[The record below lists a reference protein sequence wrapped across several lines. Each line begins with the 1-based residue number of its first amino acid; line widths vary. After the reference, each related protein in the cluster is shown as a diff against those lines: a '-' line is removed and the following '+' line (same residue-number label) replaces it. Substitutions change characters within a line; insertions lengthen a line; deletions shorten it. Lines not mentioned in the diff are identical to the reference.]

1 MNNLQEKII
10 NNFMSKYSN
19 VKVYCRIRPENEQ
32 EISSGLGQCL
42 NPISNTSVQ
51 ILVDNLNINSGI
63 KENYNEKTSQEFS
76 FDEVYPSETNQK
88 TIFDQVAKPLI
99 LAAFEGING
108 TLFCYGQTASGKT
121 YTMEGIPSDNN
132 LCGIIPRM
140 MQLVFEIINSGNSD
154 IEFSVKCQYYQIYN
168 EKIHDLIDTKKTDLA
183 IREDKNKGIW
193 VGECTEKYV
202 ESEQE
207 MINFFNIGTNNRIV
221 SSTKMNTIS
230 SRSHSLFSVTI
241 YQRNIIT
248 ESSKTGK
255 IYFVDL
261 AGSEKMSKAGVEGNT
276 MLKEAQ
282 NINKSIMT
290 LGMVINALTKGAKHI
305 PYRDSKLTRVL
316 QESLGGN
323 SLTYLIINCSPNM
336 LNQTETLS
344 TLRFGQRA
352 KLIKNKVVA
361 NTQQSVKEL
370 MMKLKQAEE
379 KIKNLEKI
387 LGSWNDNR
395 EYGKNFEEEK
405 NRGKCPEC
413 KQFINKI
420 NYLNIQINNISQEN
434 EYLQK
439 DKDEFLEEVKNKNNE
454 NIRLEEKI
462 NNLENELKYSWQE
475 HLNTILEIKNS
486 MNNYINIIKTCNS
499 KNIIELNKLKES
511 SYKNWLEL
519 MNRLNIEQKIDNLQ
533 DNINKLDEI
542 EYKPNDFEE
551 KIDIENNKDF
561 IEKERQYI
569 KTIDELKNQLYN
581 STSNQMV
588 KNNLKI
594 IDKPTLEELSNQL
607 KDYLF
612 RTKSTKLVK
621 DMNKKISDSL
631 ITIINNNF
639 NITTL
644 NKLEKQKLS
653 SRLQICKEKS
663 ISYISSSINNN
674 YNIIINDNHKIKKRE
689 NKMEHNLTNESFMKN
704 VSDKNTRI
712 MRLESDVKE
721 YKEKLLL
728 FESQLTPDEKN
739 LHKKIYTLEKNL
751 EQVNSMYHQMV
762 TQKSVLKIE
771 NQIYEKKLKKRN
783 EKINSLIKEN
793 KDLLEQLKIKEGIK
807 KNKDSPAPR
816 LIKVIR
822 GNGNRANKNINVTR
836 SKDFNLNQNNNNDK

>member
-1 MNNLQEKII
+1 
-10 NNFMSKYSN
+10 MSKSSN

-32 EISSGLGQCL
+32 EISSGLGTCL
-42 NPISNTSVQ
+42 NPQSPTSVQ
-51 ILVDNLNINSGI
+51 IIVDNLNINSGL
-63 KENYNEKTSQEFS
+63 KENYNEKTTQEFTY
-76 FDEVYPSETNQK
+76 DKIYPIETTQK
-88 TIFDQVAKPLI
+88 TIFEQVAKPLI
-99 LAAFEGING
+99 LSAFEGING

-121 YTMEGIPSDNN
+121 YTMEGISSDND

-140 MQLVFEIINSGNSD
+140 MNLVFEIINSGSSD

-168 EKIHDLIDTKKTDLA
+168 EKIQDLIDTTKTDLA

-207 MINFFNIGTNNRIV
+207 MIDFFNTGSNNRIV
-221 SSTKMNTIS
+221 SSTKMNAIS

-241 YQRNIIT
+241 YQRNVIT

-255 IYFVDL
+255 LYFVDL

-336 LNQTETLS
+336 LNQAETLS

-387 LGSWNDNR
+387 LGTWTGDR
-395 EYGKNFEEEK
+395 EYSNNFEEEK
-405 NRGKCPEC
+405 NRSKCPEC
-413 KQFINKI
+413 KQLMNKL
-420 NYLNIQINNISQEN
+420 NYLNVQINTLSQDN
-434 EYLQK
+434 EYLQR
-439 DKDEFLEEVKNKNNE
+439 DKDEFLDEIKNKNNE
-454 NIRLEEKI
+454 NIKLEEQI
-462 NNLENELKYSWQE
+462 YNLEKELKNSWQE
-475 HLNTILEIKNS
+475 HLKTILEIQNS
-486 MNNYINIIKTCNS
+486 MDNYLNIIKISNS
-499 KNIIELNKLKES
+499 KNISELNKIKDL
-511 SYKNWLEL
+511 SYKNWTEL
-519 MNRLNIEQKIDNLQ
+519 IKRLNIEQKIDKLQ
-533 DNINKLDEI
+533 NNINNIDDMEYYPNNLDE
-542 EYKPNDFEE
+542 KNDI
-551 KIDIENNKDF
+551 KNNNF
-561 IEKERQYI
+561 IEKEKQYLKQI
-569 KTIDELKNQLYN
+569 EELRNNVNNQ
-581 STSNQMV
+581 TV

-594 IDKPTLEELSNQL
+594 INKSTLEELSNQL

-612 RTKSTKLVK
+612 KTKSTKLVK

-644 NKLEKQKLS
+644 NKLERQKLS
-653 SRLQICKEKS
+653 SRLQICKE
-663 ISYISSSINNN
+663 NNILLNNHRMKKNEN
-674 YNIIINDNHKIKKRE
+674 YLNVNE
-689 NKMEHNLTNESFMKN
+689 NEKN
-704 VSDKNTRI
+704 SRI
-712 MRLESDVKE
+712 LRLENDVKE
-721 YKEKLLL
+721 YKEKLQL

-751 EQVNSMYHQMV
+751 EQVNSMYHQIV

-783 EKINSLIKEN
+783 DKINSLIKEN
-793 KDLLEQLKIKEGIK
+793 NDLLEQLKNKEKIK
-807 KNKDSPAPR
+807 KNKDNPTPR

-822 GNGNRANKNINVTR
+822 GNGNKSNKNNINRTK
-836 SKDFNLNQNNNNDK
+836 SKDKFNINFSDDN

>member
-1 MNNLQEKII
+1 
-10 NNFMSKYSN
+10 MSKSSN

-32 EISSGLGQCL
+32 EISSGLGTCL
-42 NPISNTSVQ
+42 NPQSPTSVQ
-51 ILVDNLNINSGI
+51 IIVDNLNINSGL
-63 KENYNEKTSQEFS
+63 KENYNEKTTQEFTY
-76 FDEVYPSETNQK
+76 DKIYPIETTQK
-88 TIFDQVAKPLI
+88 TIFEQVAKPLI
-99 LAAFEGING
+99 LSAFEGING

-121 YTMEGIPSDNN
+121 YTMEGISSDND

-140 MQLVFEIINSGNSD
+140 MNLVFEIINSGSSD

-168 EKIHDLIDTKKTDLA
+168 EKIQDLIDTTKTDLA

-207 MINFFNIGTNNRIV
+207 MIDFFNTGSNNRIV
-221 SSTKMNTIS
+221 SSTKMNAIS

-241 YQRNIIT
+241 YQRNVIT

-255 IYFVDL
+255 LYFVDL

-336 LNQTETLS
+336 LNQAETLS

-387 LGSWNDNR
+387 LGTWTGDR
-395 EYGKNFEEEK
+395 EYSNNFEEEK
-405 NRGKCPEC
+405 NRSKCPEC
-413 KQFINKI
+413 KQLMNKL
-420 NYLNIQINNISQEN
+420 NYLNVQINTLSQDN
-434 EYLQK
+434 EYLQR
-439 DKDEFLEEVKNKNNE
+439 DKDEFLDEIKNKNNE
-454 NIRLEEKI
+454 NIKLEEQI
-462 NNLENELKYSWQE
+462 YNLEKELKNSWQE
-475 HLNTILEIKNS
+475 HLKTILEIQNS
-486 MNNYINIIKTCNS
+486 MDNYLNIIKISNS
-499 KNIIELNKLKES
+499 KNISELNKIKDL
-511 SYKNWLEL
+511 SYKNWTEL
-519 MNRLNIEQKIDNLQ
+519 IKRLNIEQKIDKLQ
-533 DNINKLDEI
+533 NNINNIDDM
-542 EYKPNDFEE
+542 EYYPNNLNE
-551 KIDIENNKDF
+551 KNDIKNNNF
-561 IEKERQYI
+561 IEKEKQYLKQI
-569 KTIDELKNQLYN
+569 EELRNNVNNQ
-581 STSNQMV
+581 TV

-594 IDKPTLEELSNQL
+594 INKSTLEELSNQL

-612 RTKSTKLVK
+612 KTKSTKLVK

-644 NKLEKQKLS
+644 NKLERQKLS
-653 SRLQICKEKS
+653 SRLQICKE
-663 ISYISSSINNN
+663 NNILLNNHRMKKNEN
-674 YNIIINDNHKIKKRE
+674 YLNVNE
-689 NKMEHNLTNESFMKN
+689 NEKN
-704 VSDKNTRI
+704 SRI
-712 MRLESDVKE
+712 LRLENDVKE
-721 YKEKLLL
+721 YKEKLQL

-751 EQVNSMYHQMV
+751 EQVNSMYHQIV

-783 EKINSLIKEN
+783 DKINSLIKEN
-793 KDLLEQLKIKEGIK
+793 NDLLEQLKNKEKIK
-807 KNKDSPAPR
+807 KNKDNPTPR

-822 GNGNRANKNINVTR
+822 GNGYKSNKNNINRTK
-836 SKDFNLNQNNNNDK
+836 SKDKFNINFSDDN

>member
-1 MNNLQEKII
+1 
-10 NNFMSKYSN
+10 MSKSSN

-32 EISSGLGQCL
+32 EISSGLGLCL
-42 NPISNTSVQ
+42 NPQSPTSLQ
-51 ILVDNLNINSGI
+51 IIVNNLSINSGL
-63 KENYNEKTSQEFS
+63 KENYSDKTTQEFTY
-76 FDEVYPSETNQK
+76 DKVYPSETTQK

-99 LAAFEGING
+99 SAAFEGING

-121 YTMEGIPSDNN
+121 YTMEGITTDEN
-132 LCGIIPRM
+132 LRGIIPRM
-140 MQLVFEIINSGNSD
+140 MQLVFETINSGSND

-168 EKIHDLIDTKKTDLA
+168 EKIQDLIDTRKTDLS

-193 VGECTEKYV
+193 VRECTERYV

-207 MINFFNIGTNNRIV
+207 MLNFFNKGADNRIV
-221 SSTKMNTIS
+221 ACTKMNAIS
-230 SRSHSLFSVTI
+230 SRSHSIFSVTI

-290 LGMVINALTKGAKHI
+290 LGMVINALTKGGKHV

-336 LNQTETLS
+336 FNQTETLS

-370 MMKLKQAEE
+370 MMLLKQAEE
-379 KIKNLEKI
+379 KIKNYEEI
-387 LGSWNDNR
+387 LGNWKGDKNF
-395 EYGKNFEEEK
+395 GKNFEEEK
-405 NRGKCPEC
+405 NRSKCPEC
-413 KQFINKI
+413 NKLINKI
-420 NYLNIQINNISQEN
+420 NYLNIQMNNLSQEN
-434 EYLQK
+434 EYLQR
-439 DKDEFLEEVKNKNNE
+439 DKDEFLDEIKNKNDE
-454 NIRLEEKI
+454 NI
-462 NNLENELKYSWQE
+462 NLEDRINYLEKELKISWQE
-475 HLNTILEIKNS
+475 HLNTLTEIRDS
-486 MNNYINIIKTCNS
+486 MEKYLNLIKPSNAKNYI
-499 KNIIELNKLKES
+499 EFNKLKES
-511 SYKNWLEL
+511 SHKNWVEL
-519 MNRLNIEQKIDNLQ
+519 MNKLNIEQKLNELEE
-533 DNINKLDEI
+533 NINNLDDI
-542 EYKPNDFEE
+542 EFKYKQNDSEE
-551 KIDIENNKDF
+551 KIDVINNDF
-561 IEKERQYI
+561 NEKEKKYL
-569 KTIDELKNQLYN
+569 KTIEELKYQLYN
-581 STSNQMV
+581 NDANQIV

-594 IDKPTLEELSNQL
+594 IDKSTLEELSNQL

-612 RTKSTKLVK
+612 KSKSTKLVK

-631 ITIINNNF
+631 VIIINNNF
-639 NITTL
+639 NKTIL

-653 SRLQICKEKS
+653 SRLQICKGNSFIYKPDS
-663 ISYISSSINNN
+663 LYNYLNNN
-674 YNIIINDNHKIKKRE
+674 YKIKKGE
-689 NKMEHNLTNESFMKN
+689 NKYKENTNNELLIKN
-704 VSDKNTRI
+704 DNDKNSRI
-712 MRLESDVKE
+712 IRLENDVKE

-751 EQVNSMYHQMV
+751 EQVNSMYHQIV

-771 NQIYEKKLKKRN
+771 NQIYEKKLKKKN
-783 EKINSLIKEN
+783 EKINWLIKEN
-793 KDLLEQLKIKEGIK
+793 NNLLEQLKSKEGIQ

-822 GNGNRANKNINVTR
+822 GNGNKSNKNNINN
-836 SKDFNLNQNNNNDK
+836 S

>member
-1 MNNLQEKII
+1 
-10 NNFMSKYSN
+10 MSKSSN

-32 EISSGLGQCL
+32 EISSGLGICL
-42 NPISNTSVQ
+42 NPQSQTTVQ
-51 ILVDNLNINSGI
+51 IIVDNLNINSGL
-63 KENYNEKTSQEFS
+63 KENYSEKTTQEFTY
-76 FDEVYPSETNQK
+76 DKIYPIETTQK
-88 TIFDQVAKPLI
+88 TIFEQVAKPLI
-99 LAAFEGING
+99 LSAFEGING

-132 LCGIIPRM
+132 LRGIIPRM
-140 MQLVFEIINSGNSD
+140 MHLIFEIINSGSSD

-168 EKIHDLIDTKKTDLA
+168 EKIQDLIDTNKTDLT

-207 MINFFNIGTNNRIV
+207 MIDFFNTGSNNRIV
-221 SSTKMNTIS
+221 SSTKMNAIS

-241 YQRNIIT
+241 YQRNVIT
-248 ESSKTGK
+248 ESSKIGK
-255 IYFVDL
+255 LYFVDL

-290 LGMVINALTKGAKHI
+290 LGMVINALTKGSKHV

-387 LGSWNDNR
+387 LGTWTEDR
-395 EYGKNFEEEK
+395 EYGNNFEEEK
-405 NRGKCPEC
+405 NRSKCPEC
-413 KQFINKI
+413 KQLINKI
-420 NYLNIQINNISQEN
+420 NYLNVQINNLSQDN
-434 EYLQK
+434 EYLQR
-439 DKDEFLEEVKNKNNE
+439 DKDEFLEEIKNKNNE
-454 NIRLEEKI
+454 NIKLEERI
-462 NNLENELKYSWQE
+462 YNLEKELKNSWQE
-475 HLNTILEIKNS
+475 HLKTILEIQNS
-486 MNNYINIIKTCNS
+486 MDNYLNIIKSSNA
-499 KNIIELNKLKES
+499 NKLKDLN
-511 SYKNWLEL
+511 YKNFVEL
-519 MNRLNIEQKIDNLQ
+519 INRLNFEQRIDKLQ
-533 DNINKLDEI
+533 NNINNLDDI
-542 EYKPNDFEE
+542 DFFPNNFEE
-551 KIDIENNKDF
+551 KIDIKKNDF
-561 IEKERQYI
+561 NEKEKYYLKQI
-569 KTIDELKNQLYN
+569 EELKNKLYN
-581 STSNQMV
+581 DKANNQLV
-588 KNNLKI
+588 RNNLKI
-594 IDKPTLEELSNQL
+594 IDKSTLEELSNQL

-612 RTKSTKLVK
+612 KSKSTKLVK

-653 SRLQICKEKS
+653 SRLQICKENN
-663 ISYISSSINNN
+663 ISLNNDSN
-674 YNIIINDNHKIKKRE
+674 FNKVE
-689 NKMEHNLTNESFMKN
+689 NKNNTNELIMLNEK
-704 VSDKNTRI
+704 DKNSRI
-712 MRLESDVKE
+712 LRLENDVKE
-721 YKEKLLL
+721 YKEKLQL

-751 EQVNSMYHQMV
+751 EQVNSMYHQIV

-783 EKINSLIKEN
+783 DKINNLIKEN
-793 KDLLEQLKIKEGIK
+793 NDLIEQLKTKEKIK
-807 KNKDSPAPR
+807 KNKENPTPR

-822 GNGNRANKNINVTR
+822 GNGNKSNKNNINRTK
-836 SKDFNLNQNNNNDK
+836 SKDKFNINFSDDN

>member
-1 MNNLQEKII
+1 
-10 NNFMSKYSN
+10 MSKSSN

-32 EISSGLGQCL
+32 EISSGLGICL
-42 NPISNTSVQ
+42 NPQSQTTVQ
-51 ILVDNLNINSGI
+51 IIVDNLNINSGL
-63 KENYNEKTSQEFS
+63 KENYSEKTTQEFTY
-76 FDEVYPSETNQK
+76 DKIYPIETTQK
-88 TIFDQVAKPLI
+88 TIFEQVAKPLI
-99 LAAFEGING
+99 LSAFEGING

-140 MQLVFEIINSGNSD
+140 MQLIFEIINSGSSD

-168 EKIHDLIDTKKTDLA
+168 EKIQDLIDTNKTDLT

-207 MINFFNIGTNNRIV
+207 MIDFFNTGSNNRIV
-221 SSTKMNTIS
+221 SSTKMNAIS

-241 YQRNIIT
+241 YQRNVIT
-248 ESSKTGK
+248 ESSKIGK
-255 IYFVDL
+255 LYFVDL

-290 LGMVINALTKGAKHI
+290 LGMVINALTKGSKHV

-387 LGSWNDNR
+387 LGTWTEDR
-395 EYGKNFEEEK
+395 EYGSNFEEEK
-405 NRGKCPEC
+405 NRSKCPEC
-413 KQFINKI
+413 KQLINKI
-420 NYLNIQINNISQEN
+420 NYLNVQINNLSKDN
-434 EYLQK
+434 EYLQR
-439 DKDEFLEEVKNKNNE
+439 DKDEFLEEIKNKNNE
-454 NIRLEEKI
+454 NIKLEERI
-462 NNLENELKYSWQE
+462 YNLEKELKNSWQE
-475 HLNTILEIKNS
+475 HLKTILEIQNS
-486 MNNYINIIKTCNS
+486 MDNYLNIIKSSNA
-499 KNIIELNKLKES
+499 NKLKDLN
-511 SYKNWLEL
+511 YKNFVEL
-519 MNRLNIEQKIDNLQ
+519 INRLNFEQRIDKLQ
-533 DNINKLDEI
+533 NNINNLDDI
-542 EYKPNDFEE
+542 DFFPHNFEE
-551 KIDIENNKDF
+551 KIDIKKNDF
-561 IEKERQYI
+561 NEKEKYYLKQI
-569 KTIDELKNQLYN
+569 EELKNKYKDKANNQL
-581 STSNQMV
+581 V
-588 KNNLKI
+588 RNNLKI
-594 IDKPTLEELSNQL
+594 IDKSTLEELSNQL

-612 RTKSTKLVK
+612 KSKSTKLVK

-653 SRLQICKEKS
+653 SRLQICKENN
-663 ISYISSSINNN
+663 ISLNNDSN
-674 YNIIINDNHKIKKRE
+674 FNKVE
-689 NKMEHNLTNESFMKN
+689 NKNNTNELIMLNEK
-704 VSDKNTRI
+704 DKNSRI
-712 MRLESDVKE
+712 LRLENDVKE
-721 YKEKLLL
+721 YKEKLQL

-751 EQVNSMYHQMV
+751 EQVNSMYHQIV

-783 EKINSLIKEN
+783 DKINNLIKEN
-793 KDLLEQLKIKEGIK
+793 NNLIEQLKTKEKLK
-807 KNKDSPAPR
+807 KNKENPTPR

-822 GNGNRANKNINVTR
+822 GNGNKSNKNNINRTK
-836 SKDFNLNQNNNNDK
+836 SKDKFNINIFDDN

>member
-1 MNNLQEKII
+1 
-10 NNFMSKYSN
+10 MSKSSN

-32 EISSGLGQCL
+32 EISSGLGTCL
-42 NPISNTSVQ
+42 NPQSPTSVQ
-51 ILVDNLNINSGI
+51 IIVDNLNINSGL
-63 KENYNEKTSQEFS
+63 KENYNEKTTQEFTY
-76 FDEVYPSETNQK
+76 DKIYPIETTQK
-88 TIFDQVAKPLI
+88 TIFEQVAKPLI
-99 LAAFEGING
+99 LSAFEGING

-121 YTMEGIPSDNN
+121 YTMEGISSDND

-140 MQLVFEIINSGNSD
+140 MNLVFEIINSGSSD

-168 EKIHDLIDTKKTDLA
+168 EKIQDLIDTTKTDLA

-207 MINFFNIGTNNRIV
+207 MIDFFNTGSNNRIV
-221 SSTKMNTIS
+221 SSTKMNAIS

-241 YQRNIIT
+241 YQRNVIT

-255 IYFVDL
+255 LYFVDL

-336 LNQTETLS
+336 LNQAETLS

-387 LGSWNDNR
+387 LGTWTGDR
-395 EYGKNFEEEK
+395 EYPNNFEEEK
-405 NRGKCPEC
+405 NRSKCPEC
-413 KQFINKI
+413 KQLMNKL
-420 NYLNIQINNISQEN
+420 NYLNVQINTLSQDN
-434 EYLQK
+434 EYLQR
-439 DKDEFLEEVKNKNNE
+439 DKDEFLDEIKNKNNE
-454 NIRLEEKI
+454 NIKLEEQI
-462 NNLENELKYSWQE
+462 YNLEKELKNSWQE
-475 HLNTILEIKNS
+475 HLKTILEIQNS
-486 MNNYINIIKTCNS
+486 MDNYLNIIKISNS
-499 KNIIELNKLKES
+499 KNISELNKIKDL
-511 SYKNWLEL
+511 SYKNWTEL
-519 MNRLNIEQKIDNLQ
+519 IKRLNIEQKIDKLQ
-533 DNINKLDEI
+533 NNINNIDDMEYYPNNLDE
-542 EYKPNDFEE
+542 KNDI
-551 KIDIENNKDF
+551 KNNNF
-561 IEKERQYI
+561 IEKEKQYLKQI
-569 KTIDELKNQLYN
+569 EELRNNVNNQ
-581 STSNQMV
+581 TV

-594 IDKPTLEELSNQL
+594 IDKSTLEELSNQL

-612 RTKSTKLVK
+612 KTKSTKLVK

-644 NKLEKQKLS
+644 NKLERQKLS
-653 SRLQICKEKS
+653 SRLQICKENN
-663 ISYISSSINNN
+663 ILLNN
-674 YNIIINDNHKIKKRE
+674 YRMKKNE
-689 NKMEHNLTNESFMKN
+689 NYLNVNENEKN
-704 VSDKNTRI
+704 SRI
-712 MRLESDVKE
+712 LRLENDVKE
-721 YKEKLLL
+721 YKEKLQL

-751 EQVNSMYHQMV
+751 EQVNSMYHQIV

-783 EKINSLIKEN
+783 DKINSLIKEN
-793 KDLLEQLKIKEGIK
+793 NDLLEQLKNKEKIK
-807 KNKDSPAPR
+807 KNKDNPTPR

-822 GNGNRANKNINVTR
+822 GNGYKSNKNNINRTK
-836 SKDFNLNQNNNNDK
+836 SKDKFNINFSDDN

>member
-1 MNNLQEKII
+1 
-10 NNFMSKYSN
+10 MSKSSN

-32 EISSGLGQCL
+32 EISSGLGTCL
-42 NPISNTSVQ
+42 NPQSPTSVQ
-51 ILVDNLNINSGI
+51 IIVDNLNINSGL
-63 KENYNEKTSQEFS
+63 KENYNEKTTQEFTY
-76 FDEVYPSETNQK
+76 DKIYPIETTQK
-88 TIFDQVAKPLI
+88 TIFEQVAKPLI
-99 LAAFEGING
+99 LSAFEGING

-121 YTMEGIPSDNN
+121 YTMEGISSDND

-140 MQLVFEIINSGNSD
+140 MNLVFEIINSGSSD

-168 EKIHDLIDTKKTDLA
+168 EKIQDLIDTTKTDLA

-207 MINFFNIGTNNRIV
+207 MIDFFNTGSNNRIV
-221 SSTKMNTIS
+221 SSTKMNAIS

-241 YQRNIIT
+241 YQRNVIT

-255 IYFVDL
+255 LYFVDL

-336 LNQTETLS
+336 LNQAETLS

-387 LGSWNDNR
+387 LGTWTGDR
-395 EYGKNFEEEK
+395 EYSNNFEEEK
-405 NRGKCPEC
+405 NRSKCPEC
-413 KQFINKI
+413 KQLMNKL
-420 NYLNIQINNISQEN
+420 NYLNVQINTLSQDN
-434 EYLQK
+434 EYLQR
-439 DKDEFLEEVKNKNNE
+439 DKDEFLDEIKNKNNE
-454 NIRLEEKI
+454 NIKLEEQI
-462 NNLENELKYSWQE
+462 YNLEKELKNSWQE
-475 HLNTILEIKNS
+475 HLKTILEIQNS
-486 MNNYINIIKTCNS
+486 MDNYLNIIKISNS
-499 KNIIELNKLKES
+499 KNISELNKIKDL
-511 SYKNWLEL
+511 SYKNWTEL
-519 MNRLNIEQKIDNLQ
+519 IKRLNIEQKIDKLQ
-533 DNINKLDEI
+533 NNINNIDDMEYYPNNLDE
-542 EYKPNDFEE
+542 KNDI
-551 KIDIENNKDF
+551 KNNNF
-561 IEKERQYI
+561 IEKEKQYLKQI
-569 KTIDELKNQLYN
+569 EELRNNVNNQ
-581 STSNQMV
+581 TV

-594 IDKPTLEELSNQL
+594 INKSTLEELSNQL

-612 RTKSTKLVK
+612 KTKSTKLVK

-639 NITTL
+639 NLTTL
-644 NKLEKQKLS
+644 NKLERQKLS
-653 SRLQICKEKS
+653 SRLQICKENN
-663 ISYISSSINNN
+663 ILLNN
-674 YNIIINDNHKIKKRE
+674 YRMKKNE
-689 NKMEHNLTNESFMKN
+689 NYLNVNENEKN
-704 VSDKNTRI
+704 SRI
-712 MRLESDVKE
+712 LRLENDVKE
-721 YKEKLLL
+721 YKEKLQL

-751 EQVNSMYHQMV
+751 EQVNSMYHQIV

-783 EKINSLIKEN
+783 DKINSLIKEN
-793 KDLLEQLKIKEGIK
+793 NDLLEQLKNKEKIK
-807 KNKDSPAPR
+807 KNKDNPTPR

-822 GNGNRANKNINVTR
+822 GNGYKSNKNNINRTK
-836 SKDFNLNQNNNNDK
+836 SKDKFNINFSDDN

>member
-1 MNNLQEKII
+1 
-10 NNFMSKYSN
+10 MSKSSN

-32 EISSGLGQCL
+32 EISSGLGICL
-42 NPISNTSVQ
+42 NPQSQTTVQ
-51 ILVDNLNINSGI
+51 IIVDNLNINSGL
-63 KENYNEKTSQEFS
+63 KENYSEKTTQEFTY
-76 FDEVYPSETNQK
+76 DKIYPIETTQK
-88 TIFDQVAKPLI
+88 TIFEQVAKPLI
-99 LAAFEGING
+99 LSAFEGING

-140 MQLVFEIINSGNSD
+140 MHLIFEIINSGSSD

-168 EKIHDLIDTKKTDLA
+168 EKIQDLIDTNKTDLT

-207 MINFFNIGTNNRIV
+207 MIDFFNTGSNNRIV
-221 SSTKMNTIS
+221 SSTKMNAIS

-241 YQRNIIT
+241 YQRNVIT
-248 ESSKTGK
+248 ESSKIGK
-255 IYFVDL
+255 LYFVDL

-290 LGMVINALTKGAKHI
+290 LGMVINALTKGSKHV

-387 LGSWNDNR
+387 LGTWTEDR
-395 EYGKNFEEEK
+395 EYGNNFEEEK
-405 NRGKCPEC
+405 NRSKCPEC
-413 KQFINKI
+413 KQLINKI
-420 NYLNIQINNISQEN
+420 NYLNVQINNLSQDN
-434 EYLQK
+434 EYLQR
-439 DKDEFLEEVKNKNNE
+439 DKDEFLEEIKNKNNE
-454 NIRLEEKI
+454 NIKLEERI
-462 NNLENELKYSWQE
+462 YNLEKELKNSWQE
-475 HLNTILEIKNS
+475 HLKSILEIQNS
-486 MNNYINIIKTCNS
+486 MDNYLNLIKSSNV
-499 KNIIELNKLKES
+499 NKLKDLN
-511 SYKNWLEL
+511 YKNFVEL
-519 MNRLNIEQKIDNLQ
+519 INRLNFEQRIDKLQ
-533 DNINKLDEI
+533 NNINNLDDI
-542 EYKPNDFEE
+542 DYFPNNFEE
-551 KIDIENNKDF
+551 KIDIKKNDF
-561 IEKERQYI
+561 NEKEKYYLKQI
-569 KTIDELKNQLYN
+569 EELKNKLYN
-581 STSNQMV
+581 DKANNQLV
-588 KNNLKI
+588 RNNLKI
-594 IDKPTLEELSNQL
+594 IDKSTLEELSNQL

-612 RTKSTKLVK
+612 KSKSTKLVK

-653 SRLQICKEKS
+653 SRLQICKENN
-663 ISYISSSINNN
+663 ISLNNDSNFNN
-674 YNIIINDNHKIKKRE
+674 Y
-689 NKMEHNLTNESFMKN
+689 KMLNEK
-704 VSDKNTRI
+704 DKNSRI
-712 MRLESDVKE
+712 LRLENDVKE
-721 YKEKLLL
+721 YKEKLQL

-751 EQVNSMYHQMV
+751 EQVNSMYHQIV

-783 EKINSLIKEN
+783 DKINSLIKEN
-793 KDLLEQLKIKEGIK
+793 NDLIEQLKAKEKMK
-807 KNKDSPAPR
+807 KNKENPTPR

-822 GNGNRANKNINVTR
+822 GNGNKSNKNNINRTK
-836 SKDFNLNQNNNNDK
+836 SKDKFIINFSDNN

>member
-1 MNNLQEKII
+1 
-10 NNFMSKYSN
+10 MSKSSN

-32 EISSGLGQCL
+32 EISSGLGTCL
-42 NPISNTSVQ
+42 NPQSPTSVQ
-51 ILVDNLNINSGI
+51 IIVDNLNINSGL
-63 KENYNEKTSQEFS
+63 KENYNEKTTQEFTY
-76 FDEVYPSETNQK
+76 DKIYPIETTQK
-88 TIFDQVAKPLI
+88 TIFEQVAKPLI
-99 LAAFEGING
+99 LSAFEGING

-121 YTMEGIPSDNN
+121 YTMEGISSDND

-140 MQLVFEIINSGNSD
+140 MNLVFEIINSGSSD

-168 EKIHDLIDTKKTDLA
+168 EKIQDLIDTTKTDLA

-207 MINFFNIGTNNRIV
+207 MIDFFNTGSNNRIV
-221 SSTKMNTIS
+221 SSTKMNAIS

-241 YQRNIIT
+241 YQRNVIT

-255 IYFVDL
+255 LYFVDL

-336 LNQTETLS
+336 LNQAETLS

-387 LGSWNDNR
+387 LGTWTGDR
-395 EYGKNFEEEK
+395 EYSNNFEEEK
-405 NRGKCPEC
+405 NRSKCPEC
-413 KQFINKI
+413 KQLMNKL
-420 NYLNIQINNISQEN
+420 NYLNVQINTLSQDN
-434 EYLQK
+434 EYLQR
-439 DKDEFLEEVKNKNNE
+439 DKDEFLDEIKNKNNE
-454 NIRLEEKI
+454 NIKLEEQI
-462 NNLENELKYSWQE
+462 YNLEKELKNSWQE
-475 HLNTILEIKNS
+475 HLKTILEIQNS
-486 MNNYINIIKTCNS
+486 MDNYLNIIKISNS
-499 KNIIELNKLKES
+499 KNISELNKIKDL
-511 SYKNWLEL
+511 SYKNWTEL
-519 MNRLNIEQKIDNLQ
+519 IKRLNIEQKIDKLQ
-533 DNINKLDEI
+533 NNINNIDDMEYYPNNLDE
-542 EYKPNDFEE
+542 KNDI
-551 KIDIENNKDF
+551 KNNNF
-561 IEKERQYI
+561 IEKEKQYLKQI
-569 KTIDELKNQLYN
+569 EELRNNVNNQ
-581 STSNQMV
+581 TV

-594 IDKPTLEELSNQL
+594 IDKSTLEELSNQL

-612 RTKSTKLVK
+612 KTKSTKLVK

-644 NKLEKQKLS
+644 NKLERQKLS
-653 SRLQICKEKS
+653 SRLQICKE
-663 ISYISSSINNN
+663 NNILLNNHRMKKNEN
-674 YNIIINDNHKIKKRE
+674 YLNVNE
-689 NKMEHNLTNESFMKN
+689 NEKN
-704 VSDKNTRI
+704 SRI
-712 MRLESDVKE
+712 LRLENDVKE
-721 YKEKLLL
+721 YKEKLQL

-751 EQVNSMYHQMV
+751 EQVNSMYHQIV

-783 EKINSLIKEN
+783 DKINSLIKEN
-793 KDLLEQLKIKEGIK
+793 NDLLEQLKNKEKIK
-807 KNKDSPAPR
+807 KNKDNPTPR

-822 GNGNRANKNINVTR
+822 GNGYKSNKNNINRTK
-836 SKDFNLNQNNNNDK
+836 SKDKFNINFSDDN

>member
-1 MNNLQEKII
+1 
-10 NNFMSKYSN
+10 MSKSSN

-42 NPISNTSVQ
+42 TPLSTNSLQ
-51 ILVDNLNINSGI
+51 IIVDNLNINSGI
-63 KENYNEKTSQEFS
+63 KENYSEKTTQEFTY
-76 FDEVYPSETNQK
+76 DRVYPSETTQK
-88 TIFDQVAKPLI
+88 TIFEQIAKPLI
-99 LAAFEGING
+99 SAAFEGING

-121 YTMEGIPSDNN
+121 YTMEGIPSDEN
-132 LCGIIPRM
+132 LMGIIPRM
-140 MQLVFEIINSGNSD
+140 MQLIFETINSWSSD

-168 EKIHDLIDTKKTDLA
+168 EKIQDLIDTRKTDLA

-207 MINFFNIGTNNRIV
+207 MMNFFNTGASNRIV
-221 SSTKMNTIS
+221 ASTKMNAIS

-241 YQRNIIT
+241 YQRNVIT

-290 LGMVINALTKGAKHI
+290 LGMVINALTKGGKHV

-323 SLTYLIINCSPNM
+323 CLTYLIINCSPST
-336 LNQTETLS
+336 LNLTETLS

-387 LGSWNDNR
+387 LGTCSDDMKYN
-395 EYGKNFEEEK
+395 KTFEEEK
-405 NRGKCPEC
+405 NRSKCPEC
-413 KQFINKI
+413 KQLINKI
-420 NYLNIQINNISQEN
+420 NYLNVQLNTLSQEN
-434 EYLQK
+434 EYLQR
-439 DKDEFLEEVKNKNNE
+439 DKDEFLEEVKNKNDE
-454 NIRLEEKI
+454 NINLEEKI
-462 NNLENELKYSWQE
+462 YSMENELKNAWQD
-475 HLNTILEIKNS
+475 HLNTILEIQNS
-486 MNNYINIIKTCNS
+486 MDNYLNIIKSSNT
-499 KNIIELNKLKES
+499 KNYLESNKAKDL
-511 SYKNWLEL
+511 SYKNWMEL
-519 MNRLNIEQKIDNLQ
+519 
-533 DNINKLDEI
+533 INKLNIKQKINILENNINNLDDI
-542 EYKPNDFEE
+542 GFQQNDSKE
-551 KIDIENNKDF
+551 KIDLINQDF
-561 IEKERQYI
+561 IEKEKQYL
-569 KTIDELKNQLYN
+569 KTIEELKYQLYN
-581 STSNQMV
+581 NTSNQIV

-594 IDKPTLEELSNQL
+594 IDRPTLEELTNQL

-612 RTKSTKLVK
+612 KTKNTSTNTKLVK

-653 SRLQICKEKS
+653 SRLQICKGNPIILKS
-663 ISYISSSINNN
+663 SILNKNSNIYINNN
-674 YNIIINDNHKIKKRE
+674 YKAKK
-689 NKMEHNLTNESFMKN
+689 NQNNTNNESLIKSVN
-704 VSDKNTRI
+704 DENYRI
-712 MRLESDVKE
+712 MRLENDVKE
-721 YKEKLLL
+721 YKEKLQL

-751 EQVNSMYHQMV
+751 EQVNSMYHQIV

-783 EKINSLIKEN
+783 EKINILIKEN
-793 KDLLEQLKIKEGIK
+793 NDLMEQLKAKEGVK
-807 KNKDSPAPR
+807 KNKDLPAPR

-822 GNGNRANKNINVTR
+822 GNGNKQNKNR
-836 SKDFNLNQNNNNDK
+836 MKSNDKFYLDLKNDN

>member
-1 MNNLQEKII
+1 
-10 NNFMSKYSN
+10 MSKSSN

-32 EISSGLGQCL
+32 EISSGLGTCL
-42 NPISNTSVQ
+42 NPQSPTSVQ
-51 ILVDNLNINSGI
+51 IIVDNLNINSGL
-63 KENYNEKTSQEFS
+63 KENYNEKTTQEFTY
-76 FDEVYPSETNQK
+76 DKIYPIETTQK
-88 TIFDQVAKPLI
+88 TIFEQVAKPLI
-99 LAAFEGING
+99 LSAFEGING

-121 YTMEGIPSDNN
+121 YTMEGISSDND

-140 MQLVFEIINSGNSD
+140 MNLVFEIINSGSSD

-168 EKIHDLIDTKKTDLA
+168 EKIQDLIDTTKTDLA

-207 MINFFNIGTNNRIV
+207 MIDFFNTGSNNRIV
-221 SSTKMNTIS
+221 SSTKMNAIS

-241 YQRNIIT
+241 YQRNVIT

-255 IYFVDL
+255 LYFVDL

-336 LNQTETLS
+336 LNQAETLS

-387 LGSWNDNR
+387 LGTWTGDR
-395 EYGKNFEEEK
+395 EYSNNFEEEK
-405 NRGKCPEC
+405 NRSKCPEC
-413 KQFINKI
+413 KQLMNKL
-420 NYLNIQINNISQEN
+420 NYLNVQINTLSQDN
-434 EYLQK
+434 EYLQR
-439 DKDEFLEEVKNKNNE
+439 DKDEFLDEIKNKNNE
-454 NIRLEEKI
+454 NIKLEEQI
-462 NNLENELKYSWQE
+462 YNLEKELKNSWQE
-475 HLNTILEIKNS
+475 HLKTILEIQNS
-486 MNNYINIIKTCNS
+486 MDNYLNIIKISNS
-499 KNIIELNKLKES
+499 KNISELNKIKDL
-511 SYKNWLEL
+511 SYKNWTEL
-519 MNRLNIEQKIDNLQ
+519 IKRLNIEQKIDKLQ
-533 DNINKLDEI
+533 NNINNIDDMEYYPNNLDE
-542 EYKPNDFEE
+542 KNDI
-551 KIDIENNKDF
+551 KNNNF
-561 IEKERQYI
+561 IEKEKQYLKQI
-569 KTIDELKNQLYN
+569 EELRNNVNNQ
-581 STSNQMV
+581 TV

-594 IDKPTLEELSNQL
+594 INKSTLEELSNQL

-612 RTKSTKLVK
+612 KTKSTKLVK

-644 NKLEKQKLS
+644 NKLERQKLS
-653 SRLQICKEKS
+653 SRLQICKENN
-663 ISYISSSINNN
+663 ILLNN
-674 YNIIINDNHKIKKRE
+674 YRMKKNE
-689 NKMEHNLTNESFMKN
+689 NYLNVNENEKN
-704 VSDKNTRI
+704 SRI
-712 MRLESDVKE
+712 LRLENDVKE
-721 YKEKLLL
+721 YKEKLQL

-751 EQVNSMYHQMV
+751 EQVNSMYHQIV

-783 EKINSLIKEN
+783 DKINSLIKEN
-793 KDLLEQLKIKEGIK
+793 NDLLEQLKNKEKIK
-807 KNKDSPAPR
+807 KNKDNPTPR

-822 GNGNRANKNINVTR
+822 GNGNKSNKNNINRTK
-836 SKDFNLNQNNNNDK
+836 SKDKFNINFSDDN

>member
-1 MNNLQEKII
+1 
-10 NNFMSKYSN
+10 MSKSSN

-32 EISSGLGQCL
+32 EISSGLGTCL
-42 NPISNTSVQ
+42 NPQSPTSVQ
-51 ILVDNLNINSGI
+51 IIVDNLNINSGL
-63 KENYNEKTSQEFS
+63 KENYNEKTTQEFTY
-76 FDEVYPSETNQK
+76 DKIYPIETTQK
-88 TIFDQVAKPLI
+88 TIFEQVAKPLI
-99 LAAFEGING
+99 LSAFEGING

-121 YTMEGIPSDNN
+121 YTMEGISSDND

-140 MQLVFEIINSGNSD
+140 MNLVFEIINSGSSD

-168 EKIHDLIDTKKTDLA
+168 EKIQDLIDTTKTDLA

-207 MINFFNIGTNNRIV
+207 MIDFFNTGSNNRIV
-221 SSTKMNTIS
+221 SSTKMNAIS

-241 YQRNIIT
+241 YQRNVIT

-255 IYFVDL
+255 LYFVDL

-336 LNQTETLS
+336 LNQAETLS

-387 LGSWNDNR
+387 LGTWTGDR
-395 EYGKNFEEEK
+395 EYSNNFEEEK
-405 NRGKCPEC
+405 NRSKCPEC
-413 KQFINKI
+413 KQLMNKL
-420 NYLNIQINNISQEN
+420 NYLNVQINTLSQDN
-434 EYLQK
+434 EYLQR
-439 DKDEFLEEVKNKNNE
+439 DKDEFLDEIKNKNNE
-454 NIRLEEKI
+454 NIKLEEQI
-462 NNLENELKYSWQE
+462 YNLEKELKNSWQE
-475 HLNTILEIKNS
+475 HLKTILEIQNS
-486 MNNYINIIKTCNS
+486 MDNYLNIIKISNS
-499 KNIIELNKLKES
+499 KNISELNKIKDL
-511 SYKNWLEL
+511 SYKNWTEL
-519 MNRLNIEQKIDNLQ
+519 IKRLNIEQKIDKLQ
-533 DNINKLDEI
+533 NNINNIDDMEYYPNNLDE
-542 EYKPNDFEE
+542 KNDI
-551 KIDIENNKDF
+551 KNNNF
-561 IEKERQYI
+561 IEKEKQYLKQI
-569 KTIDELKNQLYN
+569 EELRNNVNNQ
-581 STSNQMV
+581 TV

-594 IDKPTLEELSNQL
+594 IDKSTLEELSNQL

-612 RTKSTKLVK
+612 KTKSTKLVK

-644 NKLEKQKLS
+644 NKLERQK
-653 SRLQICKEKS
+653 
-663 ISYISSSINNN
+663 
-674 YNIIINDNHKIKKRE
+674 
-689 NKMEHNLTNESFMKN
+689 
-704 VSDKNTRI
+704 
-712 MRLESDVKE
+712 
-721 YKEKLLL
+721 
-728 FESQLTPDEKN
+728 
-739 LHKKIYTLEKNL
+739 
-751 EQVNSMYHQMV
+751 
-762 TQKSVLKIE
+762 
-771 NQIYEKKLKKRN
+771 
-783 EKINSLIKEN
+783 
-793 KDLLEQLKIKEGIK
+793 
-807 KNKDSPAPR
+807 
-816 LIKVIR
+816 
-822 GNGNRANKNINVTR
+822 
-836 SKDFNLNQNNNNDK
+836 

>member
-1 MNNLQEKII
+1 
-10 NNFMSKYSN
+10 MSKSSN

-32 EISSGLGQCL
+32 EISSGLGTCL
-42 NPISNTSVQ
+42 NPQSPTSVQ
-51 ILVDNLNINSGI
+51 IIVDNLNINSGL
-63 KENYNEKTSQEFS
+63 KENYNEKTTQEFTY
-76 FDEVYPSETNQK
+76 DKIYPIETTQK
-88 TIFDQVAKPLI
+88 TIFEQVAKPLI
-99 LAAFEGING
+99 LSAFEGING

-121 YTMEGIPSDNN
+121 YTMEGISSDND

-140 MQLVFEIINSGNSD
+140 MNLVFEIINSGSSD

-168 EKIHDLIDTKKTDLA
+168 EKIQDLIDTTKTDLA

-207 MINFFNIGTNNRIV
+207 MIDFFNTGSNNRIV
-221 SSTKMNTIS
+221 SSTKMNAIS

-241 YQRNIIT
+241 YQRNVIT

-255 IYFVDL
+255 LYFVDL

-336 LNQTETLS
+336 LNQAETLS

-387 LGSWNDNR
+387 LGTWTGDR
-395 EYGKNFEEEK
+395 EYPNNFEEEK
-405 NRGKCPEC
+405 NRSKCPEC
-413 KQFINKI
+413 KQLMNKL
-420 NYLNIQINNISQEN
+420 NYLNVQINTLSQDN
-434 EYLQK
+434 EYLQR
-439 DKDEFLEEVKNKNNE
+439 DKDEFLDEIKNKNNE
-454 NIRLEEKI
+454 NIKLEEQI
-462 NNLENELKYSWQE
+462 YNLEKELKNSWQE
-475 HLNTILEIKNS
+475 HLKTILEIQNS
-486 MNNYINIIKTCNS
+486 MDNYLNIIKISNS
-499 KNIIELNKLKES
+499 KNISELNKIKDL
-511 SYKNWLEL
+511 SYKNWTEL
-519 MNRLNIEQKIDNLQ
+519 IKRLNIEQKIDKLQ
-533 DNINKLDEI
+533 NNINNINNIDDIEYYPNNLDE
-542 EYKPNDFEE
+542 KNDI
-551 KIDIENNKDF
+551 KNNNF
-561 IEKERQYI
+561 IEKEKQYLKQI
-569 KTIDELKNQLYN
+569 EELRNNVNNQ
-581 STSNQMV
+581 TV

-594 IDKPTLEELSNQL
+594 INKSTLEELSNQL

-612 RTKSTKLVK
+612 KTKSTKLVK

-644 NKLEKQKLS
+644 NKLERQKLS
-653 SRLQICKEKS
+653 SRLQICKENN
-663 ISYISSSINNN
+663 ILLNN
-674 YNIIINDNHKIKKRE
+674 YRMKKNE
-689 NKMEHNLTNESFMKN
+689 NYLNVNENEKN
-704 VSDKNTRI
+704 SRI
-712 MRLESDVKE
+712 LRLENDVKE
-721 YKEKLLL
+721 YKEKLQL

-751 EQVNSMYHQMV
+751 EQVNSMYHQIV

-783 EKINSLIKEN
+783 DKINSLIKEN
-793 KDLLEQLKIKEGIK
+793 NDLLEQLKNKEKIK
-807 KNKDSPAPR
+807 KNKDNPTPR

-822 GNGNRANKNINVTR
+822 GNGYKSNKNNINRTK
-836 SKDFNLNQNNNNDK
+836 SKDKFNINFSDDN

>member
-1 MNNLQEKII
+1 
-10 NNFMSKYSN
+10 MSKSSN

-32 EISSGLGQCL
+32 EISSGLGTCL
-42 NPISNTSVQ
+42 NPQSPTSVQ
-51 ILVDNLNINSGI
+51 IIVDNLNINSGL
-63 KENYNEKTSQEFS
+63 KENYNEKTTQEFTY
-76 FDEVYPSETNQK
+76 DKIYPIETTQK
-88 TIFDQVAKPLI
+88 TIFEQVAKPLI
-99 LAAFEGING
+99 LSAFEGING

-121 YTMEGIPSDNN
+121 YTMEGISSDND

-140 MQLVFEIINSGNSD
+140 MNLVFEIINSGSSD

-168 EKIHDLIDTKKTDLA
+168 EKIQDLIDTTKTDLA

-207 MINFFNIGTNNRIV
+207 MIDFFNTGSNNRIV
-221 SSTKMNTIS
+221 SSTKMNAIS

-241 YQRNIIT
+241 YQRNVIT

-255 IYFVDL
+255 LYFVDL

-336 LNQTETLS
+336 LNQAETLS

-387 LGSWNDNR
+387 LGTWTGDR
-395 EYGKNFEEEK
+395 EYSNNFEEEK
-405 NRGKCPEC
+405 NRSKCPEC
-413 KQFINKI
+413 KQLMNKL
-420 NYLNIQINNISQEN
+420 NYLNVQINTLSQDN
-434 EYLQK
+434 EYLQR
-439 DKDEFLEEVKNKNNE
+439 DKDEFLDEIKNKNNE
-454 NIRLEEKI
+454 NIKLEEQI
-462 NNLENELKYSWQE
+462 YNLEKELKNSWQE
-475 HLNTILEIKNS
+475 HLKTILEIQNS
-486 MNNYINIIKTCNS
+486 MDNYLNIIKISNS
-499 KNIIELNKLKES
+499 KSISELNKIKDL
-511 SYKNWLEL
+511 SYKNWTEL
-519 MNRLNIEQKIDNLQ
+519 IKRLNIEQKIDKLQ
-533 DNINKLDEI
+533 NNINNIDDM
-542 EYKPNDFEE
+542 EYYPNNLNE
-551 KIDIENNKDF
+551 KNDIKNNNF
-561 IEKERQYI
+561 IEKEKQYLKQI
-569 KTIDELKNQLYN
+569 EELRNNVNNQ
-581 STSNQMV
+581 TV

-594 IDKPTLEELSNQL
+594 INKSTLEELSNQL

-612 RTKSTKLVK
+612 KTKSTKLVK

-644 NKLEKQKLS
+644 NKLERQKLS
-653 SRLQICKEKS
+653 SRLQICKENN
-663 ISYISSSINNN
+663 ILLNN
-674 YNIIINDNHKIKKRE
+674 YRMKKNE
-689 NKMEHNLTNESFMKN
+689 NYLNVNENEKN
-704 VSDKNTRI
+704 SRI
-712 MRLESDVKE
+712 LRLENDVKE
-721 YKEKLLL
+721 YKEKLQL

-751 EQVNSMYHQMV
+751 EQVNSMYHQIV

-783 EKINSLIKEN
+783 DKINSLIKEN
-793 KDLLEQLKIKEGIK
+793 NDLLEQLKNKEKIK
-807 KNKDSPAPR
+807 KNKDNPTPR

-822 GNGNRANKNINVTR
+822 GNGYKSNKNNINRTK
-836 SKDFNLNQNNNNDK
+836 SKDKFNINFSDDN

>member
-1 MNNLQEKII
+1 
-10 NNFMSKYSN
+10 MSKSSN

-42 NPISNTSVQ
+42 TPLSTNSLQ
-51 ILVDNLNINSGI
+51 IIVDNLNINSGI
-63 KENYNEKTSQEFS
+63 KENYSEKTTQEFTY
-76 FDEVYPSETNQK
+76 DRVYPSETTQK
-88 TIFDQVAKPLI
+88 TIFEQIAKPLI
-99 LAAFEGING
+99 SAAFEGING

-121 YTMEGIPSDNN
+121 YTMEGIPSDEN
-132 LCGIIPRM
+132 LMGIIPRM
-140 MQLVFEIINSGNSD
+140 MQLIFETINSGSSD

-168 EKIHDLIDTKKTDLA
+168 EKIQDLIDTRKTDLA

-207 MINFFNIGTNNRIV
+207 MMNFFNTGASNRIV
-221 SSTKMNTIS
+221 ASTKMNAIS

-241 YQRNIIT
+241 YQRNVIT

-290 LGMVINALTKGAKHI
+290 LGMVINALTKGGKHV

-323 SLTYLIINCSPNM
+323 CLTYLIINCSPST
-336 LNQTETLS
+336 LNLTETLS

-387 LGSWNDNR
+387 LGTCSDDMKYN
-395 EYGKNFEEEK
+395 KTFEEEK
-405 NRGKCPEC
+405 NRSKCPEC
-413 KQFINKI
+413 KQLINKI
-420 NYLNIQINNISQEN
+420 NYLNVQLNTLSQEN
-434 EYLQK
+434 EYLQR
-439 DKDEFLEEVKNKNNE
+439 DKDEFLEEVKNKNDE
-454 NIRLEEKI
+454 NINLEEKI
-462 NNLENELKYSWQE
+462 YSMENELKNAWQD
-475 HLNTILEIKNS
+475 HLNTILEIQNS
-486 MNNYINIIKTCNS
+486 MDNYLNIIKSSNT
-499 KNIIELNKLKES
+499 KNYLESNKVKDL
-511 SYKNWLEL
+511 SYKNWMEL
-519 MNRLNIEQKIDNLQ
+519 
-533 DNINKLDEI
+533 INKLNIKQKINILENNINNLDDI
-542 EYKPNDFEE
+542 GFQQNDSKE
-551 KIDIENNKDF
+551 KIDIINQDF
-561 IEKERQYI
+561 IEKEKQYI
-569 KTIDELKNQLYN
+569 KTIEDLKYQLYN
-581 STSNQMV
+581 NTSNQII

-594 IDKPTLEELSNQL
+594 IDRPTLEELTNQL

-612 RTKSTKLVK
+612 KTKNTSTNTKLVK

-653 SRLQICKEKS
+653 SRLQICKGNPIILKPS
-663 ISYISSSINNN
+663 ILNKNSNIYINNN
-674 YNIIINDNHKIKKRE
+674 YKAKK
-689 NKMEHNLTNESFMKN
+689 NQNNTNNESLIKSVN
-704 VSDKNTRI
+704 DENYRI
-712 MRLESDVKE
+712 MRLENDVKE
-721 YKEKLLL
+721 YKEKLQL

-751 EQVNSMYHQMV
+751 EQVNSMYHQIV

-783 EKINSLIKEN
+783 EKINILIKEN
-793 KDLLEQLKIKEGIK
+793 NDLMEQLKAKEGVK
-807 KNKDSPAPR
+807 KNKDLPAPR

-822 GNGNRANKNINVTR
+822 GNGNKQNKNR
-836 SKDFNLNQNNNNDK
+836 MKSSDKFYLDLKNDN

>member
-1 MNNLQEKII
+1 
-10 NNFMSKYSN
+10 MSKSSN

-42 NPISNTSVQ
+42 TPLSTNSLQ
-51 ILVDNLNINSGI
+51 IIVDNLNINSGI
-63 KENYNEKTSQEFS
+63 KENYSEKTTQEFTY
-76 FDEVYPSETNQK
+76 DRVYPSETTQK
-88 TIFDQVAKPLI
+88 TIFEQIAKPLI
-99 LAAFEGING
+99 SAAFEGING

-121 YTMEGIPSDNN
+121 YTMEGIPSDEN
-132 LCGIIPRM
+132 LMGIIPRM
-140 MQLVFEIINSGNSD
+140 MQLIFETINSWSSD

-168 EKIHDLIDTKKTDLA
+168 EKIQDLIDTRKTDLA

-207 MINFFNIGTNNRIV
+207 MMNFFNTGASNRIV
-221 SSTKMNTIS
+221 ASTKMNAIS

-241 YQRNIIT
+241 YQRNVIT

-290 LGMVINALTKGAKHI
+290 LGMVINALTKGGKHV

-323 SLTYLIINCSPNM
+323 CLTYLIINCSPST
-336 LNQTETLS
+336 LNLTETLS

-387 LGSWNDNR
+387 LGTCSDDMKYN
-395 EYGKNFEEEK
+395 KTFEEEK
-405 NRGKCPEC
+405 NRSKCPEC
-413 KQFINKI
+413 KQLINKI
-420 NYLNIQINNISQEN
+420 NYLNVQLNTLSQEN
-434 EYLQK
+434 EYLQR
-439 DKDEFLEEVKNKNNE
+439 DKDEFLEEVKNKNDE
-454 NIRLEEKI
+454 NINLEEKI
-462 NNLENELKYSWQE
+462 YSMENELKNAWQD
-475 HLNTILEIKNS
+475 HLNTILEIQNS
-486 MNNYINIIKTCNS
+486 MDNYLNIIKSSNT
-499 KNIIELNKLKES
+499 KNYLESNKVKDL
-511 SYKNWLEL
+511 SYKNWMEL
-519 MNRLNIEQKIDNLQ
+519 
-533 DNINKLDEI
+533 INKLNIKQKINILENNINNLDDI
-542 EYKPNDFEE
+542 GFQQNDSKE
-551 KIDIENNKDF
+551 KIDIKNQDF
-561 IEKERQYI
+561 IEKEKQYL
-569 KTIDELKNQLYN
+569 KTIEDLKYQLYN
-581 STSNQMV
+581 NTSNQIV

-594 IDKPTLEELSNQL
+594 IDRPTLEELTNQL

-612 RTKSTKLVK
+612 KTKNTSTNTKLVK

-653 SRLQICKEKS
+653 SRLQIYKGNPIILKPS
-663 ISYISSSINNN
+663 ILNKNSNIYINNN
-674 YNIIINDNHKIKKRE
+674 YKAKK
-689 NKMEHNLTNESFMKN
+689 NQNNTNNESLIKSVN
-704 VSDKNTRI
+704 DENYRI
-712 MRLESDVKE
+712 MRLENDVKE
-721 YKEKLLL
+721 YKEKLQL

-751 EQVNSMYHQMV
+751 EQVNSMYHQIV

-783 EKINSLIKEN
+783 EKINILIKEN
-793 KDLLEQLKIKEGIK
+793 NDLMEQLKAKEGVK
-807 KNKDSPAPR
+807 KNKDLPAPR

-822 GNGNRANKNINVTR
+822 GNGNKQNKNR
-836 SKDFNLNQNNNNDK
+836 MKSNDKFYLDLKNYN

>member
-1 MNNLQEKII
+1 
-10 NNFMSKYSN
+10 MSKSSN

-32 EISSGLGQCL
+32 EISSGLGTCL
-42 NPISNTSVQ
+42 NPQSPTSVQ
-51 ILVDNLNINSGI
+51 IIVDNLNINSGL
-63 KENYNEKTSQEFS
+63 KENYNEKTTQEFTY
-76 FDEVYPSETNQK
+76 DKIYPIETTQK
-88 TIFDQVAKPLI
+88 TIFEQVAKPLI
-99 LAAFEGING
+99 LSAFEGING

-121 YTMEGIPSDNN
+121 YTMEGISSDND

-140 MQLVFEIINSGNSD
+140 MNLVFEIINSGSSD

-168 EKIHDLIDTKKTDLA
+168 EKIQDLIDTTKTDLA

-207 MINFFNIGTNNRIV
+207 MIDFFNTGSNNRIV
-221 SSTKMNTIS
+221 SSTKMNAIS

-241 YQRNIIT
+241 YQRNVIT

-255 IYFVDL
+255 LYFVDL

-336 LNQTETLS
+336 LNQAETLS

-387 LGSWNDNR
+387 LGTWTGDR
-395 EYGKNFEEEK
+395 EYSNNFEEEK
-405 NRGKCPEC
+405 NRSKCPEC
-413 KQFINKI
+413 KQLMNKL
-420 NYLNIQINNISQEN
+420 NYLNVQINTLSQDN
-434 EYLQK
+434 EYLQR
-439 DKDEFLEEVKNKNNE
+439 DKDEFLDEIKNKNNE
-454 NIRLEEKI
+454 NIKLEEQI
-462 NNLENELKYSWQE
+462 YNLEKELKNSWQE
-475 HLNTILEIKNS
+475 HLKTILEIQNS
-486 MNNYINIIKTCNS
+486 MDNYLNIIKISNS
-499 KNIIELNKLKES
+499 KNISELNKIKDL
-511 SYKNWLEL
+511 SYKNWTEL
-519 MNRLNIEQKIDNLQ
+519 IKRLNIEQKIDKLQ
-533 DNINKLDEI
+533 NNINNINNIDDMEYYPNNLDE
-542 EYKPNDFEE
+542 KNDI
-551 KIDIENNKDF
+551 KNNNF
-561 IEKERQYI
+561 IEKEKQYLKQI
-569 KTIDELKNQLYN
+569 EELRNNVNNQ
-581 STSNQMV
+581 TV

-594 IDKPTLEELSNQL
+594 INKSTLEELSNQL

-612 RTKSTKLVK
+612 KTKSTKLVK

-644 NKLEKQKLS
+644 NKLERQKLS
-653 SRLQICKEKS
+653 SRLQICKENN
-663 ISYISSSINNN
+663 ILLNN
-674 YNIIINDNHKIKKRE
+674 YRMKKNE
-689 NKMEHNLTNESFMKN
+689 NYLNVNENEKN
-704 VSDKNTRI
+704 SRI
-712 MRLESDVKE
+712 LRLENDVKE
-721 YKEKLLL
+721 YKEKLQL

-751 EQVNSMYHQMV
+751 EQVNSMYHQIV

-783 EKINSLIKEN
+783 DKINSLIKEN
-793 KDLLEQLKIKEGIK
+793 NDLLEQLKNKEKIK
-807 KNKDSPAPR
+807 KNKDNPTPR

-822 GNGNRANKNINVTR
+822 GNGYKSNKNNINRTK
-836 SKDFNLNQNNNNDK
+836 SKDKFNINFSDDN

>member
-1 MNNLQEKII
+1 
-10 NNFMSKYSN
+10 MSKSSN

-32 EISSGLGQCL
+32 EISSGLGTCL
-42 NPISNTSVQ
+42 NPQSPTSVQ
-51 ILVDNLNINSGI
+51 IIVDNLNINSGL
-63 KENYNEKTSQEFS
+63 KENYNEKTTQEFTY
-76 FDEVYPSETNQK
+76 DKIYPIETTQK
-88 TIFDQVAKPLI
+88 TIFEQVAKPLI
-99 LAAFEGING
+99 LSAFEGING

-121 YTMEGIPSDNN
+121 YTMEGISSDND

-140 MQLVFEIINSGNSD
+140 MNLVFEIINSGSSD

-168 EKIHDLIDTKKTDLA
+168 EKIQDLIDTTKTDLA

-207 MINFFNIGTNNRIV
+207 MIDFFNTGSNNRIV
-221 SSTKMNTIS
+221 SSTKMNAIS

-241 YQRNIIT
+241 YQRNVIT

-255 IYFVDL
+255 LYFVDL

-336 LNQTETLS
+336 LNQAETLS

-387 LGSWNDNR
+387 LGTWTGDR
-395 EYGKNFEEEK
+395 EYTNNFEEEK
-405 NRGKCPEC
+405 NRSKCPEC
-413 KQFINKI
+413 KQLMNKL
-420 NYLNIQINNISQEN
+420 NYLNVQINTLSQDN
-434 EYLQK
+434 EYLQR
-439 DKDEFLEEVKNKNNE
+439 DKDEFLDEIKNKNNE
-454 NIRLEEKI
+454 NIKLEEQI
-462 NNLENELKYSWQE
+462 YNLEKELKNSWQE
-475 HLNTILEIKNS
+475 HLKTILEIQNS
-486 MNNYINIIKTCNS
+486 MDNYLNIIKISNS
-499 KNIIELNKLKES
+499 KNISELNKIKDL
-511 SYKNWLEL
+511 SYKNWTEL
-519 MNRLNIEQKIDNLQ
+519 IKRLNIEQKIDKLQ
-533 DNINKLDEI
+533 NNINNIDDMEYYPNNLDE
-542 EYKPNDFEE
+542 KNDI
-551 KIDIENNKDF
+551 KNNNF
-561 IEKERQYI
+561 IEKEKQYLKQI
-569 KTIDELKNQLYN
+569 EELRNNVNNQ
-581 STSNQMV
+581 TV

-594 IDKPTLEELSNQL
+594 INKSTLEELSNQL

-612 RTKSTKLVK
+612 KTKSTKLVK

-644 NKLEKQKLS
+644 NKLERQKLS
-653 SRLQICKEKS
+653 SRLQICKENN
-663 ISYISSSINNN
+663 ILLNN
-674 YNIIINDNHKIKKRE
+674 YRMKKNE
-689 NKMEHNLTNESFMKN
+689 NYLNVNENEKN
-704 VSDKNTRI
+704 SRI
-712 MRLESDVKE
+712 LRLENDVKE
-721 YKEKLLL
+721 YKEKLQL

-751 EQVNSMYHQMV
+751 EQVNSMYHQIV

-783 EKINSLIKEN
+783 DKINSLIKEN
-793 KDLLEQLKIKEGIK
+793 NDLLEQLKNKEKIK
-807 KNKDSPAPR
+807 KNKDNPTPR

-822 GNGNRANKNINVTR
+822 GNGYKSNKNNINRTK
-836 SKDFNLNQNNNNDK
+836 SKDKFNINFSDDN

>member
-1 MNNLQEKII
+1 
-10 NNFMSKYSN
+10 MSKSSN

-32 EISSGLGQCL
+32 EISSGLGTCL
-42 NPISNTSVQ
+42 NPQSPTSVQ
-51 ILVDNLNINSGI
+51 IIVDNLNINSGL
-63 KENYNEKTSQEFS
+63 KENYNEKTTQEFTY
-76 FDEVYPSETNQK
+76 DKIYPIETTQK
-88 TIFDQVAKPLI
+88 TIFEQVAKPLI
-99 LAAFEGING
+99 LSAFEGING

-121 YTMEGIPSDNN
+121 YTMEGISSDND

-140 MQLVFEIINSGNSD
+140 MNLVFEIINSGSSD

-168 EKIHDLIDTKKTDLA
+168 EKIQDLIDTTKTDLA

-207 MINFFNIGTNNRIV
+207 MIDFFNTGSNNRIV
-221 SSTKMNTIS
+221 SSTKMNAIS

-241 YQRNIIT
+241 YQRNVIT

-255 IYFVDL
+255 LYFVDL

-336 LNQTETLS
+336 LNQAETLS

-379 KIKNLEKI
+379 KIKNLENI
-387 LGSWNDNR
+387 LGTWTGDR
-395 EYGKNFEEEK
+395 EYSNNFEEEK
-405 NRGKCPEC
+405 NRSKCPEC
-413 KQFINKI
+413 KQLMNKL
-420 NYLNIQINNISQEN
+420 NYLNVQINTLSQDN
-434 EYLQK
+434 EYLQR
-439 DKDEFLEEVKNKNNE
+439 DKDEFLDEIKNKNNE
-454 NIRLEEKI
+454 NIKLEEQI
-462 NNLENELKYSWQE
+462 YNLEKELKNSWQE
-475 HLNTILEIKNS
+475 HLKTILEIQNS
-486 MNNYINIIKTCNS
+486 IDNYLNIIKISNS
-499 KNIIELNKLKES
+499 KNISELNKIKDL
-511 SYKNWLEL
+511 SYKNWTEL
-519 MNRLNIEQKIDNLQ
+519 IKRLNIEQKIDKLQ
-533 DNINKLDEI
+533 NNINNIDDMEYYPNNLDE
-542 EYKPNDFEE
+542 KNDI
-551 KIDIENNKDF
+551 KNNNF
-561 IEKERQYI
+561 IEKEKQYLKQI
-569 KTIDELKNQLYN
+569 EELRNNVNNQ
-581 STSNQMV
+581 TV

-594 IDKPTLEELSNQL
+594 IDKSTLEELSNQL

-612 RTKSTKLVK
+612 KTKSTKLVK

-644 NKLEKQKLS
+644 NKLERQKLS
-653 SRLQICKEKS
+653 SRLQICKENN
-663 ISYISSSINNN
+663 ILLNN
-674 YNIIINDNHKIKKRE
+674 YRMKKNE
-689 NKMEHNLTNESFMKN
+689 NYLNVNENEKN
-704 VSDKNTRI
+704 SRI
-712 MRLESDVKE
+712 LRLENDVKE
-721 YKEKLLL
+721 YKEKLQL

-751 EQVNSMYHQMV
+751 EQVNSMYHQIV

-783 EKINSLIKEN
+783 DKINSLIKEN
-793 KDLLEQLKIKEGIK
+793 NDLLEQLKNKEKIK
-807 KNKDSPAPR
+807 KNKDNPTPR

-822 GNGNRANKNINVTR
+822 GNGNKSNKNNINRTK
-836 SKDFNLNQNNNNDK
+836 SKDKFNINFSDDN

>member
-1 MNNLQEKII
+1 
-10 NNFMSKYSN
+10 MSKSSN

-32 EISSGLGQCL
+32 EISSGLGTCL
-42 NPISNTSVQ
+42 NPQSPTSVQ
-51 ILVDNLNINSGI
+51 IIVDNLNINSGL
-63 KENYNEKTSQEFS
+63 KENYNEKTTQEFTY
-76 FDEVYPSETNQK
+76 DKIYPIETTQK
-88 TIFDQVAKPLI
+88 TIFEQVAKPLI
-99 LAAFEGING
+99 LSAFEGING

-121 YTMEGIPSDNN
+121 YTMEGISSDND

-140 MQLVFEIINSGNSD
+140 MNLVFEIINSGSSD

-168 EKIHDLIDTKKTDLA
+168 EKIQDLIDTTKTDLA

-207 MINFFNIGTNNRIV
+207 MIDFFNTGSNNRIV
-221 SSTKMNTIS
+221 SSTKMNAIS

-241 YQRNIIT
+241 YQRNVIT

-255 IYFVDL
+255 LYFVDL

-336 LNQTETLS
+336 LNQAETLS

-387 LGSWNDNR
+387 LGTWTGDR
-395 EYGKNFEEEK
+395 EYSNNFEEEK
-405 NRGKCPEC
+405 NRSKCPEC
-413 KQFINKI
+413 KQLMNKL
-420 NYLNIQINNISQEN
+420 NYLNVQINTLSQDN
-434 EYLQK
+434 EYLQR
-439 DKDEFLEEVKNKNNE
+439 DKDEFLDEIKNKNNE
-454 NIRLEEKI
+454 NIKLEEQI
-462 NNLENELKYSWQE
+462 YNLEKELKNSWQE
-475 HLNTILEIKNS
+475 HLKTILEIQNS
-486 MNNYINIIKTCNS
+486 MDNYLNIIKISNS
-499 KNIIELNKLKES
+499 KNISELNKIKDL
-511 SYKNWLEL
+511 SYKNWTEL
-519 MNRLNIEQKIDNLQ
+519 IKRLNIEQKIDKLQ
-533 DNINKLDEI
+533 NNINNIDDMEYYPNNLDE
-542 EYKPNDFEE
+542 KNDI
-551 KIDIENNKDF
+551 KNNNF
-561 IEKERQYI
+561 IEKEKQYLKQI
-569 KTIDELKNQLYN
+569 EELRNNVNNQ
-581 STSNQMV
+581 TV

-594 IDKPTLEELSNQL
+594 INKSTLEELSNQL

-612 RTKSTKLVK
+612 KTKSTKLVK

-644 NKLEKQKLS
+644 NKLERQKLS
-653 SRLQICKEKS
+653 SRLQICKE
-663 ISYISSSINNN
+663 NNILLNNHRMKKNEN
-674 YNIIINDNHKIKKRE
+674 YLNVNE
-689 NKMEHNLTNESFMKN
+689 NEKN
-704 VSDKNTRI
+704 SRI
-712 MRLESDVKE
+712 LRLENDVKE
-721 YKEKLLL
+721 YKEKLQL

-751 EQVNSMYHQMV
+751 EQVNSMYHQIV

-783 EKINSLIKEN
+783 DKINSLIKEN
-793 KDLLEQLKIKEGIK
+793 NDLLEQLKNKEKIK
-807 KNKDSPAPR
+807 KNKDNPTPR

-822 GNGNRANKNINVTR
+822 GNGYKSNKNNINRTK
-836 SKDFNLNQNNNNDK
+836 SKDKFNINFSDDN

>member
-1 MNNLQEKII
+1 
-10 NNFMSKYSN
+10 MSKSSN

-32 EISSGLGQCL
+32 EISSGLGTCL
-42 NPISNTSVQ
+42 NPQSPTSVQ
-51 ILVDNLNINSGI
+51 IIVDNLNINSGL
-63 KENYNEKTSQEFS
+63 KENYNEKTTQEFTY
-76 FDEVYPSETNQK
+76 DKIYPIETTQK
-88 TIFDQVAKPLI
+88 TIFEQVAKPLI
-99 LAAFEGING
+99 LSAFEGING

-121 YTMEGIPSDNN
+121 YTMEGISSDND

-140 MQLVFEIINSGNSD
+140 MNLVFEIINSGSSD

-168 EKIHDLIDTKKTDLA
+168 EKIQDLIDTTKTDLA

-207 MINFFNIGTNNRIV
+207 MIDFFNTGSNNRIV
-221 SSTKMNTIS
+221 SSTKMNAIS

-241 YQRNIIT
+241 YQRNVIT

-255 IYFVDL
+255 LYFVDL

-336 LNQTETLS
+336 LNQAETLS

-387 LGSWNDNR
+387 LGTWTGDR
-395 EYGKNFEEEK
+395 EYSNNFEEEK
-405 NRGKCPEC
+405 NRSKCPEC
-413 KQFINKI
+413 KQLMNKL
-420 NYLNIQINNISQEN
+420 NYLNVQINTLSQDN
-434 EYLQK
+434 EYLQR
-439 DKDEFLEEVKNKNNE
+439 DKDEFLDEIKNKNNE
-454 NIRLEEKI
+454 NIKLEEQI
-462 NNLENELKYSWQE
+462 YNLEKELKNSWQE
-475 HLNTILEIKNS
+475 HLKTILEIQNS
-486 MNNYINIIKTCNS
+486 MDNYLNIIKISNS
-499 KNIIELNKLKES
+499 KNISELNKIKDL
-511 SYKNWLEL
+511 SYKNWTEL
-519 MNRLNIEQKIDNLQ
+519 IKRLNIEQKIDKLQ
-533 DNINKLDEI
+533 NNINNIDDMEYYPNNLDE
-542 EYKPNDFEE
+542 KNDI
-551 KIDIENNKDF
+551 KNNNF
-561 IEKERQYI
+561 IEKEKQYLKQI
-569 KTIDELKNQLYN
+569 EELRNNVNNQ
-581 STSNQMV
+581 TV

-594 IDKPTLEELSNQL
+594 INKSTLEELSNQL

-612 RTKSTKLVK
+612 KTKSTKLVK

-644 NKLEKQKLS
+644 NKLERQKLS
-653 SRLQICKEKS
+653 SRLQICKENN
-663 ISYISSSINNN
+663 ILLNN
-674 YNIIINDNHKIKKRE
+674 YRMKKNE
-689 NKMEHNLTNESFMKN
+689 NYLNVNENEKN
-704 VSDKNTRI
+704 SRI
-712 MRLESDVKE
+712 LRLENDVKE
-721 YKEKLLL
+721 YKEKLQL

-751 EQVNSMYHQMV
+751 EQVNSMYHQIV

-783 EKINSLIKEN
+783 DKINSLIKEN
-793 KDLLEQLKIKEGIK
+793 NYLLEQLKNKEKIK
-807 KNKDSPAPR
+807 KNKDNPTPR

-822 GNGNRANKNINVTR
+822 GNGYKSNKNNINRTK
-836 SKDFNLNQNNNNDK
+836 SKDKFNINFSDDN

>member
-1 MNNLQEKII
+1 
-10 NNFMSKYSN
+10 MSKSSN

-32 EISSGLGQCL
+32 EISSGLGTCL
-42 NPISNTSVQ
+42 NPQSPTSVQ
-51 ILVDNLNINSGI
+51 IIVDNLNINSGL
-63 KENYNEKTSQEFS
+63 KENYNEKTTQEFTY
-76 FDEVYPSETNQK
+76 DKIYPIETTQK
-88 TIFDQVAKPLI
+88 TIFEQVAKPLI
-99 LAAFEGING
+99 LSAFEGING

-121 YTMEGIPSDNN
+121 YTMEGISSDND

-140 MQLVFEIINSGNSD
+140 MNLVFEIINSGSSD

-168 EKIHDLIDTKKTDLA
+168 EKIQDLIDTTKTDLA

-207 MINFFNIGTNNRIV
+207 MIDFFNTGSNNRIV
-221 SSTKMNTIS
+221 SSTKMNAIS

-241 YQRNIIT
+241 YQRNVIT

-255 IYFVDL
+255 LYFVDL

-336 LNQTETLS
+336 LNQAETLS

-387 LGSWNDNR
+387 LGTWTGDR
-395 EYGKNFEEEK
+395 EYSNNFEEEK
-405 NRGKCPEC
+405 NRSKCPEC
-413 KQFINKI
+413 KQLMNKL
-420 NYLNIQINNISQEN
+420 NYLNVQINTLSQDN
-434 EYLQK
+434 EYLQR
-439 DKDEFLEEVKNKNNE
+439 DKDEFLDEIKNKNNE
-454 NIRLEEKI
+454 NIKLEEQI
-462 NNLENELKYSWQE
+462 YNLEKELKNSWQE
-475 HLNTILEIKNS
+475 HLKTILEIQNS
-486 MNNYINIIKTCNS
+486 MDNYLNIIKISNS
-499 KNIIELNKLKES
+499 KNISELNKIKDL
-511 SYKNWLEL
+511 SYKNWTEL
-519 MNRLNIEQKIDNLQ
+519 IKRLNIEQKIDKLQ
-533 DNINKLDEI
+533 NNINNIDDMEYYPNNLDE
-542 EYKPNDFEE
+542 KNDI
-551 KIDIENNKDF
+551 KNNNF
-561 IEKERQYI
+561 IEKEKQYLKQI
-569 KTIDELKNQLYN
+569 EELRNNVNNQ
-581 STSNQMV
+581 TV

-594 IDKPTLEELSNQL
+594 INKSTLEELSNQL

-612 RTKSTKLVK
+612 KTKSTKLVK

-644 NKLEKQKLS
+644 NKLERQKLS
-653 SRLQICKEKS
+653 SRLQICKENN
-663 ISYISSSINNN
+663 ILLNN
-674 YNIIINDNHKIKKRE
+674 YRMKKNE
-689 NKMEHNLTNESFMKN
+689 NYLNVNENEKN
-704 VSDKNTRI
+704 SRI
-712 MRLESDVKE
+712 LRLENDVKE
-721 YKEKLLL
+721 YKEKLQL

-751 EQVNSMYHQMV
+751 EQVNSMYHQIV

-783 EKINSLIKEN
+783 DKINSLIKEN
-793 KDLLEQLKIKEGIK
+793 NDLLEQLKNKEKIK
-807 KNKDSPAPR
+807 KNKDNPTPR

-822 GNGNRANKNINVTR
+822 GNGYKSNKNNINRTK
-836 SKDFNLNQNNNNDK
+836 SKDKFNINFSDDN

>member
-1 MNNLQEKII
+1 
-10 NNFMSKYSN
+10 MSKSSN

-32 EISSGLGQCL
+32 EISSGLGTCL
-42 NPISNTSVQ
+42 NPQSPTSVQ
-51 ILVDNLNINSGI
+51 IIVDNLNINSGL
-63 KENYNEKTSQEFS
+63 KENYNEKTTQEFTY
-76 FDEVYPSETNQK
+76 DKIYPIETTQK
-88 TIFDQVAKPLI
+88 TIFEQVAKPLI
-99 LAAFEGING
+99 LSAFEGING

-121 YTMEGIPSDNN
+121 YTMEGISSDND

-140 MQLVFEIINSGNSD
+140 MNLVFEIINSGSSD

-168 EKIHDLIDTKKTDLA
+168 EKIQDLIDTTKTDLA

-207 MINFFNIGTNNRIV
+207 MIDFFNTGSNNRIV
-221 SSTKMNTIS
+221 SSTKMNAIS

-241 YQRNIIT
+241 YQRNVIT

-255 IYFVDL
+255 LYFVDL

-336 LNQTETLS
+336 LNQAETLS

-387 LGSWNDNR
+387 LGTWTGDR
-395 EYGKNFEEEK
+395 EYPNNFEEEK
-405 NRGKCPEC
+405 NRSKCPEC
-413 KQFINKI
+413 KQLMNKL
-420 NYLNIQINNISQEN
+420 NYLNVQINTLSQDN
-434 EYLQK
+434 EYLQR
-439 DKDEFLEEVKNKNNE
+439 DKDEFLDEIKNKNNE
-454 NIRLEEKI
+454 NIKLEEQI
-462 NNLENELKYSWQE
+462 YNLEKELKNSWQE
-475 HLNTILEIKNS
+475 HLKTILEIQNS
-486 MNNYINIIKTCNS
+486 MDNYLNIIKISNS
-499 KNIIELNKLKES
+499 KNISELNKIKDL
-511 SYKNWLEL
+511 SYKNWTEL
-519 MNRLNIEQKIDNLQ
+519 IKRLNIELKIDKLQ
-533 DNINKLDEI
+533 NNINNIDDMEYYPNNLDE
-542 EYKPNDFEE
+542 KNDI
-551 KIDIENNKDF
+551 KNNNF
-561 IEKERQYI
+561 IEKEKQYLKQI
-569 KTIDELKNQLYN
+569 EELRNNVNNQ
-581 STSNQMV
+581 TV

-594 IDKPTLEELSNQL
+594 INKSTLEELSNQL

-612 RTKSTKLVK
+612 KTKSTKLVK

-644 NKLEKQKLS
+644 NKLERQKLS
-653 SRLQICKEKS
+653 SRLQICKENN
-663 ISYISSSINNN
+663 ILLNN
-674 YNIIINDNHKIKKRE
+674 YRMKKNE
-689 NKMEHNLTNESFMKN
+689 NYLNVNENEKN
-704 VSDKNTRI
+704 SRI
-712 MRLESDVKE
+712 LRLENDVKE
-721 YKEKLLL
+721 YKEKLQL

-751 EQVNSMYHQMV
+751 EQVNSMYHQIV

-783 EKINSLIKEN
+783 DKINSLIKEN
-793 KDLLEQLKIKEGIK
+793 NYLLEQLKNKEKIK
-807 KNKDSPAPR
+807 KNKDNPTPR

-822 GNGNRANKNINVTR
+822 GNGNKSNKNNINRTK
-836 SKDFNLNQNNNNDK
+836 SKDKFNINFSDDN